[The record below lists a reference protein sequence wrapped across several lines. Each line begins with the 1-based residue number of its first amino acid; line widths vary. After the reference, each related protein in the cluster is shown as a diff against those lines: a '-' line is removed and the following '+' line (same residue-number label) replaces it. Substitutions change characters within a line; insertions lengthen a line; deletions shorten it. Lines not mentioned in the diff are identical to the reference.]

1 MGPGSAPALA
11 GPTFRPPSGAR
22 HAMEPPPVP
31 TVTRSIIGTFT
42 GKRPTAPSVVTPGS
56 PPSTRQTSVLVPPAS
71 MVSTRSKPAAAAR
84 KAAPSAPAAGPLRI
98 VVIGWLTTSRAEIT
112 PPLDFIT
119 WKGTAGPSSA
129 ARRAPI
135 RST

>member
-11 GPTFRPPSGAR
+11 GPTLRPPSGAR

-31 TVTRSIIGTFT
+31 TVTRSIIGTLT
-42 GKRPTAPSVVTPGS
+42 GKRPTSPSVVTPGS

-71 MVSTRSKPAAAAR
+71 MVSTRSKPAARAR
-84 KAAPSAPAAGPLRI
+84 YAAPSAPAAGPLRM
-98 VVIGWLTTSRAEIT
+98 VVIGWLITSRAEIT

-119 WKGTAGPSSA
+119 WKGTPAPSSA
-129 ARRAPI
+129 VRRPWI
-135 RST
+135 RPT